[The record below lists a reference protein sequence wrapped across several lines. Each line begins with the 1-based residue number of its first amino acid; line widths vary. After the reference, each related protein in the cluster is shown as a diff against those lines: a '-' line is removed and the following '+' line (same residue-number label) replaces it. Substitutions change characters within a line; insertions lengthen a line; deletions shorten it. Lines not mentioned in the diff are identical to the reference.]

1 MTLVLVRHARAGSRS
16 DWEGDDRLRPL
27 DEKGLR
33 QAERLVELLASF
45 PVSRIVS
52 SPYLRCLQTV
62 EPLAE
67 ARGLAVE
74 PCEELGEELQ
84 WERGVELLRGL
95 AAADAVACGHGGIDA
110 ALGFELPFR
119 KAAVWV
125 FERGLEAPKLLE
137 R

>member
-16 DWEGDDRLRPL
+16 EWEGDDRLRPL
-27 DEKGLR
+27 DGKGLKR
-33 QAERLVELLASF
+33 AELLVELLASY

-52 SPYLRCLQTV
+52 SPYLRCVQTM
-62 EPLAE
+62 EPLAA

-74 PCEELGEELQ
+74 PFEELGEELQ

-119 KAAVWV
+119 KGAVWV
-125 FERGLEAPKLLE
+125 FERGLEAPRLLE